1 MPREDRPVLA
11 AHDHFSRSMPI
22 DIHRAR
28 LAPPHAL
35 AWAPA
40 ALALLSLPVM
50 AQQAAAPPGQQPELQ
65 ACFKIA
71 EDTERLA
78 CYDRQMSGKA
88 MLALPPSPVAAQAE
102 TAQPGEPAQTVLA
115 PPGGTPA
122 TGNTP
127 PDEGFLSRFWELS
140 PADKRGTFNYTAYR
154 PNFFLPIRG
163 LRKINQQ
170 PSSPSRG
177 VAANLPKY
185 QHLETKLQ
193 ISLRTKVMEDVLL
206 PNADLWV
213 AYTQQSIWQTWNHEE
228 SSPFRNTDYQPELL
242 YVVPMPI
249 GLQSLPFDWKW
260 RLTSFGLVHQSNGQS
275 DALSRSWNRA
285 YVSFGAE
292 RGGLNANLRVEAPL
306 AKSNDKY
313 DDNPDIEHYLGHV
326 QAQINWS
333 PGRSIASLLWRPSLS
348 GRGSVELNWSYPV
361 NAERPDGLR
370 WYVQAFHGYGE
381 TLLDYNFR
389 QTSLGAGLTIFKF

>member
-1 MPREDRPVLA
+1 M
-11 AHDHFSRSMPI
+11 
-22 DIHRAR
+22 
-28 LAPPHAL
+28 AL
-35 AWAPA
+35 
-40 ALALLSLPVM
+40 SVLPVA
-50 AQQAAAPPGQQPELQ
+50 AQQAAPPAPAAISPDLQ
-65 ACFKIA
+65 ACTKVG
-71 EDTERLA
+71 DNTERLA
-78 CYDRQMSGKA
+78 CYDRQMNGQA
-88 MLALPPSPVAAQAE
+88 MLTLPASPIAAQAE
-102 TAQPGEPAQTVLA
+102 TAQPGAPAQVVVA
-115 PPGGTPA
+115 PPGGTPP
-122 TGNTP
+122 TGDTP

-140 PADKRGTFNYTAYR
+140 PSDKRGTFNYTAYR
-154 PNFFLPIRG
+154 PNFFLPLRG
-163 LRKINQQ
+163 MRKVNQT

-177 VAANLPKY
+177 VATSLPNF

-193 ISLRTKVMEDVLL
+193 ISLRTKVLEDFLL

-213 AYTQQSIWQTWNHEE
+213 AYTQQSTWQTWNHEE
-228 SSPFRNTDYQPELL
+228 SSPFRNTDYQPEVL
-242 YVVPMPI
+242 YVVPMPT
-249 GLQSLPFDWKW
+249 GMQNLPFGWKW

-275 DALSRSWNRA
+275 DELSRSWNRA
-285 YVSFGAE
+285 YASFGVE

-326 QAQINWS
+326 QAQVNWS

-389 QTSLGAGLTIFKF
+389 QTSLGAGFTIFKF

>member
-1 MPREDRPVLA
+1 MVGPRTY
-11 AHDHFSRSMPI
+11 SCRSMPI
-22 DIHRAR
+22 DTLRAR
-28 LAPPHAL
+28 FENTRAL

-40 ALALLSLPVM
+40 TLALLSLPVA
-50 AQQAAAPPGQQPELQ
+50 AQQAAAPAGQAPDFQ
-65 ACFKIA
+65 ACSKLT
-71 EDTERLA
+71 DDKDRLA
-78 CYDRQMSGKA
+78 CYDRQMMGQA
-88 MLALPPSPVAAQAE
+88 MLALPASPVAAQAE
-102 TAQPGEPAQTVLA
+102 TAQPGQPAQTVVA
-115 PPGGTPA
+115 PSGGTPA

-163 LRKINQQ
+163 LRQINQN

-177 VAANLPKY
+177 VANNLPKY

-193 ISLRTKVMEDVLL
+193 ISLRTKVMEDFLL

-213 AYTQQSIWQTWNHEE
+213 AYTQQSTWQTWNHEE
-228 SSPFRNTDYQPELL
+228 SSPFRNTDYQPEVL
-242 YVVPMPI
+242 YVVPMPT
-249 GLQSLPFDWKW
+249 GLQNLPFDWKW

-275 DALSRSWNRA
+275 DELSRSWNRA
-285 YVSFGAE
+285 YVSFGVE

-333 PGRSIASLLWRPSLS
+333 PGKSIASLLWRPSFT

-370 WYVQAFHGYGE
+370 WYVQAFHGFGE
-381 TLLDYNFR
+381 TLLDYNFK
-389 QTSLGAGLTIFKF
+389 QTSLGLGLTIFKF

>member
-1 MPREDRPVLA
+1 MSIA
-11 AHDHFSRSMPI
+11 K
-22 DIHRAR
+22 HRASIR
-28 LAPPHAL
+28 HAL
-35 AWAPA
+35 PRAWALSALTCVATPWVHAQTPA
-40 ALALLSLPVM
+40 QNPATAD
-50 AQQAAAPPGQQPELQ
+50 LQ
-65 ACFKIA
+65 ACLKLT
-71 EDTERLA
+71 EDKERLA
-78 CYDRQMSGKA
+78 CYDRQATKDTIM
-88 MLALPPSPVAAQAE
+88 ALPASPVAAQAE
-102 TAQPGEPAQTVLA
+102 APQPGQPAQTVTA

-122 TGNTP
+122 TGDTP

-163 LRKINQQ
+163 LRKLNNE
-170 PSSPSRG
+170 PSSPTRG
-177 VAANLPKY
+177 KATNLPQY
-185 QHLETKLQ
+185 QHFETKLQ
-193 ISLRTKVMEDVLL
+193 LSLRTKVLEDFLL

-228 SSPFRNTDYQPELL
+228 SSPFRNTDYQPEVL
-242 YVVPMPI
+242 YVVPMPM
-249 GLQSLPFDWKW
+249 GLQNLPFDWKW

-275 DALSRSWNRA
+275 DELSRSWNRA
-285 YVSFGAE
+285 YVSFGVE
-292 RGGLNANLRVEAPL
+292 RGGINANLRVEAPL

-326 QAQINWS
+326 QAQLNWS

-370 WYVQAFHGYGE
+370 WYVQAFHGYGD
-381 TLLDYNFR
+381 TLLDYNFK
-389 QTSLGAGLTIFKF
+389 QSTLGAGLTIFKF